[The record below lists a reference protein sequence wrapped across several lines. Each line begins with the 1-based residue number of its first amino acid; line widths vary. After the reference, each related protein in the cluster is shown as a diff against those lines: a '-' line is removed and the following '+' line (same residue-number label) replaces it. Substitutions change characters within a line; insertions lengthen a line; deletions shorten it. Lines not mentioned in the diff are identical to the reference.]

1 MRTWIFAVLT
11 AIAAGLVGVAPAS
24 AAWTCNGPEYVCG
37 SAPAK
42 SVASSTYAKP
52 KAAASYKAS
61 KKAKPSYASDD
72 DKPVLKKKKAAKV
85 ARSSDDD
92 EAPKK
97 SYKAKKSSGGGDG
110 GGSHYQSG
118 MASYYWQPQKL
129 ASGGWF
135 NPNAMTAAHKTL
147 PFGTKVRVTNKHNG
161 QSVVVTIND
170 RGPYIGG
177 RVIDLSKA
185 AAGAINMQNAGVVP
199 VNVAVL
205 GK

>member
-1 MRTWIFAVLT
+1 MRTWIFAAV
-11 AIAAGLVGVAPAS
+11 AALVTGLSGIAPAN
-24 AAWTCNGPEYVCG
+24 AAWTCVGPEYVCG
-37 SAPAK
+37 SAAAEKPAK
-42 SVASSTYAKP
+42 AKSYAQP
-52 KAAASYKAS
+52 KAAAPKAAYKAS
-61 KKAKPSYASDD
+61 KKAKASYADAD
-72 DKPVLKKKKAAKV
+72 EKPVYKKKKPAKV
-85 ARSSDDD
+85 ARSDDD
-92 EAPKK
+92 EAPRK
-97 SYKAKKSSGGGDG
+97 SKKSSGGGD

-147 PFGTKVRVTNKHNG
+147 PFGTKVRVTNKNNG

-170 RGPYIGG
+170 RGPYIAG

-185 AAGAINMQNAGVVP
+185 AAGAINMQNSGVVP